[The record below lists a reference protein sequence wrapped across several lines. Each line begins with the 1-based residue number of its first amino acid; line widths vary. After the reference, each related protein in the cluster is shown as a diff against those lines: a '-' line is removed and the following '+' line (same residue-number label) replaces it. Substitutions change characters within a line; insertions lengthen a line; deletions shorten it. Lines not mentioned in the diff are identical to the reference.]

1 MAVCP
6 NCHQQLPEISE
17 GKFCPFCGWSLSGAA
32 FSPENVSIVSPI
44 SPPPDTNAQGTPAE
58 PPAAAAE
65 PDSYVPW
72 EDRQRLGFL
81 PAFGQT
87 WSDSV
92 FHPVEFF
99 RRLPK
104 SGNLSAALFYALTV
118 GMTAWLLLIFWE
130 YLFWDSLTNLK
141 NFQSFE
147 KFDVE
152 LDRESLRRAALLAPV
167 FIVMFVGIAASIF
180 HICLLITGGA
190 RHGFEATFRG
200 ICYSFGPGL
209 FGLFPFC
216 GGFIALAW
224 GLLLMVIA
232 WRELHESSTG
242 RVLLAATL
250 PFLFCCGTTLAL
262 TWSLAAL
269 FNPFGP

>member
-1 MAVCP
+1 MAACP
-6 NCHQQLPEISE
+6 NCHQQLPEIPE
-17 GKFCPFCGWSLSGAA
+17 GKYCPFCGLPLSGAA
-32 FSPENVSIVSPI
+32 LSPESVAIVSPI
-44 SPPPDTNAQGTPAE
+44 SPPPDASAKGTLSE

-65 PDSYVPW
+65 PASYVPW

-81 PAFGQT
+81 PAFSQT

-92 FHPVEFF
+92 FRPVEFF

-104 SGNLSAALFYALTV
+104 TGNLGAALFYALTV
-118 GMTAWLLLIFWE
+118 GMTAGLLLIFWE

-147 KFDVE
+147 KFAGE
-152 LDRESLRRAALLAPV
+152 FDRDSLRRVALLAPV
-167 FIVMFVGIAASIF
+167 FIVMFVGIAASVF

-200 ICYSFGPGL
+200 LCYSFGPGL
-209 FGLFPFC
+209 FGLVPFC
-216 GGFIALAW
+216 GGLIALAW
-224 GLLLMVIA
+224 GLVLMVIA

-242 RVLLAATL
+242 RIFLAATL
-250 PFLFCCGTTLAL
+250 PFFFCCGATLAL
-262 TWSLAAL
+262 MWSLAEL
-269 FNPFGP
+269 FNPLGP